1 MVVILKVSIIAVT
14 IILLILIVMSW
25 SHNASY
31 QVLSLHT
38 YIAFYNREVDVCEV
52 GIHVVGKISDCQ
64 PEVPGFNPRPG

>member
-14 IILLILIVMSW
+14 IILLIVIVMSW

-52 GIHVVGKISDCQ
+52 GKISDCQ
-64 PEVPGFNPRPG
+64 PEGSGFNPRPG